1 MTIHQQLKALRTENN
16 LTQRALANA
25 LHVSDKT
32 ISKWETGKS
41 TPDINTLQRIADFFS
56 VDIDN
61 LLHKKTPN
69 QTKSIKH
76 IWLILLIPNAL
87 LYSSYFVL
95 YPATNN
101 FSDILLTILLIIAI
115 TAIFISLFLTMR
127 LYAIGFSS
135 KEVTHAKKI
144 YYGLLPLAL
153 ALIIIGL
160 IKSRII
166 FSPIFIG
173 NIVGVNAGG
182 LIVDI
187 LFIVLLVSCVIY
199 VKKHRFEP
207 GPYQK
212 LLWGLFALIALN
224 HVINIASIILP
235 IFPPFPFPW
244 GITYGLLITVSGF
257 ALARYKLSY

>member
-1 MTIHQQLKALRTENN
+1 MTIHQQLKTLRTENN

-56 VDIDN
+56 VDIDS
-61 LLHKKTPN
+61 LLHKKTHNP
-69 QTKSIKH
+69 TKSIKH
-76 IWLILLIPNAL
+76 IWLILLIPNTL

-95 YPATNN
+95 YQSVNN
-101 FSDILLTILLIIAI
+101 FSDILLTVLLIIAI
-115 TAIFISLFLTMR
+115 TALFISLLFAMR

-135 KEVTHAKKI
+135 KDVTHAKKI
-144 YYGLLPLAL
+144 YYGLLPIAL

-166 FSPIFIG
+166 FPPIFIG
-173 NIVGVNAGG
+173 STMGVNAVGF
-182 LIVDI
+182 IVDI
-187 LFIVLLVSCVIY
+187 LFIVLLVSCIIY
-199 VKKHRFEP
+199 VKKHHFNP
-207 GPYQK
+207 SPYQK

-224 HVINIASIILP
+224 HLINIASIILP
-235 IFPPFPFPW
+235 FFSPFPFPW
-244 GITYGLLITVSGF
+244 GITYGLLIILSGF
-257 ALARYKLSY
+257 ALSRYKLSY